1 MSDPVTNADIDD
13 VLSSIRKLISVGDK
27 ADTNISTQPEIVT
40 SQAKDA
46 LNEADIDAES
56 STEKFVLTPSLMVVE
71 DDPAKIEMEEGTDDG
86 WGRLDGDRDH
96 GFNFNV
102 PDAQSSSEQ
111 SSLTD
116 AITLM
121 EAADADA
128 GLNEPANAPT
138 PENEEGPLELSNWVW
153 EPSDSTDDVE
163 KDDSQL
169 HPKVAEA
176 SVTPDQSELVATI
189 EELEAAVSGGAH
201 DFEPDG
207 TEVMGQTI
215 AWPGTAERKL
225 DEVEDAQT
233 TTHSDFGSSEAEDS
247 EVPIFTRHPETH
259 DAATADADSGSHD
272 EVGAALDEETLRA
285 LVSAAVREELTGPMG
300 ERITRNV
307 RKLVRREIYRIL
319 SSNEFD

>member
-27 ADTNISTQPEIVT
+27 ADTNTPTQPEIAA
-40 SQAKDA
+40 SQAKDT

-111 SSLTD
+111 SSLND

-128 GLNEPANAPT
+128 RLNEAANAPT

-153 EPSDSTDDVE
+153 EPSDSSDDAE

-169 HPKVAEA
+169 HPEVAEA
-176 SVTPDQSELVATI
+176 SATPDQSELVATI
-189 EELEAAVSGGAH
+189 EELEAAVSGGAD

-207 TEVMGQTI
+207 TEVMAVSYTHLTLPTI
-215 AWPGTAERKL
+215 L
-225 DEVEDAQT
+225 
-233 TTHSDFGSSEAEDS
+233 
-247 EVPIFTRHPETH
+247 
-259 DAATADADSGSHD
+259 
-272 EVGAALDEETLRA
+272 
-285 LVSAAVREELTGPMG
+285 LV
-300 ERITRNV
+300 
-307 RKLVRREIYRIL
+307 
-319 SSNEFD
+319 